1 MINPAGRS
9 HVRDLPGLSIE
20 GDSAGDEELSILVQ
34 EMRGLMPV
42 MKQLHERLSRLE
54 HISSSPPRQIQL
66 GHPEPF
72 GGTPE
77 DCRAFLTSCRLHF
90 DFNPSEFP
98 SEQSKVAFALS
109 FLTGRAITLR
119 HGIAVISSSGGGVLH
134 YAEHSFLQGGN
145 FCDFSRMWRGSEF
158 RSKPQKYGPCS
169 HDCYRP

>member
-1 MINPAGRS
+1 MDGQFQASRVSVTACFSDNLA
-9 HVRDLPGLSIE
+9 LLM
-20 GDSAGDEELSILVQ
+20 ELSILVQ

-109 FLTGRAITLR
+109 FLTGRAKRWGLAEWERGAELGWFADEVELGIICITME
-119 HGIAVISSSGGGVLH
+119 VQV
-134 YAEHSFLQGGN
+134 
-145 FCDFSRMWRGSEF
+145 
-158 RSKPQKYGPCS
+158 
-169 HDCYRP
+169 

>member
-1 MINPAGRS
+1 MES
-9 HVRDLPGLSIE
+9 CLYTE
-20 GDSAGDEELSILVQ
+20 
-34 EMRGLMPV
+34 
-42 MKQLHERLSRLE
+42 LE

-109 FLTGRAITLR
+109 FLTGRAKRWVPPPSPPPCNTI
-119 HGIAVISSSGGGVLH
+119 VPLH
-134 YAEHSFLQGGN
+134 FLLFPHS
-145 FCDFSRMWRGSEF
+145 
-158 RSKPQKYGPCS
+158 RSCCS
-169 HDCYRP
+169 